1 MAPKSVNVLG
11 LGRSPVHTV
20 ILLAWPAIIEQIML
34 TLVGYVDT
42 AMVGAIGAQATAAVG
57 VTTSTMWLINGLF
70 SAFGVGFSVQVAQCI
85 GAEDY
90 EGCRQAIRQ
99 SVLSVLG
106 FGALTTLVCQ
116 LIGGQLPLWLG
127 APPEVAR
134 EAGAYFRIL
143 TSVMV
148 LHMGSAVFSAI
159 LRCSGDTKTPMLL
172 NILTNV
178 MNIILNTLF
187 IFEPSVHHTPFGSF
201 TLPGLGMGVRGAAI
215 ASAISMGTVGL
226 LLLLTTFLRKGEA
239 HIDFHQNWRPDPL
252 VWRLALRFGLPVAF
266 ERVTVSCGQII
277 FTMMVTHLGTVALAA
292 HTLANTAE
300 SISYL
305 PAVGISF
312 AATTLVGQ
320 AKGAE
325 NRDMAFQFGKIVTK
339 MGIVMGVVMFA
350 LLFFGARG
358 LVGIFTRDLAVIAL
372 GAGALRIEALVQP
385 LQNCEIVLAGA
396 MRGGGDARFQFYVGL
411 VCMWGVRLPV
421 AFLMAFVFD
430 LGLYGIWCG
439 MAADIAMRGV
449 LNLWRFYSGRWYG
462 ALH

>member
-1 MAPKSVNVLG
+1 
-11 LGRSPVHTV
+11 
-20 ILLAWPAIIEQIML
+20 ML

-172 NILTNV
+172 NIC
-178 MNIILNTLF
+178 
-187 IFEPSVHHTPFGSF
+187 
-201 TLPGLGMGVRGAAI
+201 
-215 ASAISMGTVGL
+215 L
-226 LLLLTTFLRKGEA
+226 LYTSR
-239 HIDFHQNWRPDPL
+239 
-252 VWRLALRFGLPVAF
+252 
-266 ERVTVSCGQII
+266 
-277 FTMMVTHLGTVALAA
+277 
-292 HTLANTAE
+292 
-300 SISYL
+300 
-305 PAVGISF
+305 
-312 AATTLVGQ
+312 
-320 AKGAE
+320 
-325 NRDMAFQFGKIVTK
+325 
-339 MGIVMGVVMFA
+339 
-350 LLFFGARG
+350 
-358 LVGIFTRDLAVIAL
+358 
-372 GAGALRIEALVQP
+372 
-385 LQNCEIVLAGA
+385 
-396 MRGGGDARFQFYVGL
+396 
-411 VCMWGVRLPV
+411 
-421 AFLMAFVFD
+421 
-430 LGLYGIWCG
+430 
-439 MAADIAMRGV
+439 
-449 LNLWRFYSGRWYG
+449 
-462 ALH
+462 